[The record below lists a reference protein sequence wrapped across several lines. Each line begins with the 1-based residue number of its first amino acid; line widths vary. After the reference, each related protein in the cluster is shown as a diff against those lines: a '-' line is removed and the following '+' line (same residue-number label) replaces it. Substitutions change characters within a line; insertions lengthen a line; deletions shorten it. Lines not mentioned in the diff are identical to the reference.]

1 MLFRNCFFFILAWLV
16 VYSNSIVHTIS
27 CVQIIIMH
35 IISYRNSR
43 YYLHYNPLSNFL
55 QENCKTKKYIY
66 TNGYSPFPFNNFHR
80 RTDFT
85 AKIPPHPRCPVRYE
99 HSHFSQC
106 LLLPFS
112 IHHNKY
118 LYTGYC
124 QVYPY
129 PTIPEISAPCRFSKK
144 LRSPLI

>member
-1 MLFRNCFFFILAWLV
+1 MQCLCGFAGFSL
-16 VYSNSIVHTIS
+16 YSNSIVHTIS